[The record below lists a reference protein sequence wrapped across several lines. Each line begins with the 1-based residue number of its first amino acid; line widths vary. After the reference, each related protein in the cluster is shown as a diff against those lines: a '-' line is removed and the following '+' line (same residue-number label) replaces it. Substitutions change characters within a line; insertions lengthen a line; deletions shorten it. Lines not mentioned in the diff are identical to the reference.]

1 MGTRISARLLLAIGL
16 LASCFSA
23 SANPRLLLFGGP
35 GHRVFLG
42 CLNCDRYSN
51 ESVQNQYSDYGSR
64 YSDTSVLNPY
74 SDYGSKYSD
83 YGACNR
89 YASDPPVIVDDNG
102 NYYGRLTVNRYADQT
117 RMNDV
122 AAWISGVCA

>member
-1 MGTRISARLLLAIGL
+1 M
-16 LASCFSA
+16 
-23 SANPRLLLFGGP
+23 
-35 GHRVFLG
+35 FLG